1 MHREIVP
8 QQELIE
14 VFGPFP
20 SDVAAAEHQ
29 YTFGSLDDAQ
39 GQLVP
44 GDVFVPC
51 GQPVLPPAELH
62 EPVDLPGI
70 ETENVARFHRQSFG
84 AYEDHVAQVD
94 AYHRLQPVPFDMG
107 QQHAGDILFDGGI
120 PKKGRKAGHA
130 GEAVDLHTGV
140 RYECRYPGGLH
151 PDMQEAEELAGH
163 VLPVRVDRIKLVGGV
178 GMGLLPAR
186 LVADKEA
193 ACAVLS
199 EQPFQ
204 LPDVLICGCHGR
216 LHFGGYGL
224 SGPSGRFPGSL
235 LKAGRLFLPLFF
247 LRLEGTAFPQEF
259 RTAFGRAHLDGGPV
273 HLSVRGLELDGYLFS
288 CGVVGVFLV
297 AQRIVLY
304 LARTACLVCR
314 KEEHLVGHRVLGQVA
329 GLRFPGAV
337 VRDQVDEPARVA
349 GTVQCL
355 QHILLQFVS
364 PVFLSDFRCLAD
376 EMQVELD
383 RPVLV
388 AEERELGIPFLTSQ
402 LGVHGDV
409 IGYAGLP
416 ALQQLFHIAR
426 LFEHLRGKAVTLRL
440 LPVDLPFVEEMV
452 VVDAVVLGKLAADGL
467 VLGVLGLLDFPG
479 GLFHRGVS
487 LHPVKGETCGV
498 VVLVEEVLPEV
509 GEEIPEAVHADELP
523 LVPFVGLER
532 LQLTVCRDALD
543 AFRLLFLLVVSQ
555 QVTLFLSG
563 VFAALS
569 SGIYF
574 LHDC

>member
-1 MHREIVP
+1 MVGESRIEDDVPVEVLLQGEQPADIPVVPFRPAAGEVLQAAVFRIGRGHVRGEFQHPSFLFRRPDIGVRVEKVEYVPACFRLFPEGGVGEPVQPSGRGIHAVLPDGTGRRVHREIVP

-51 GQPVLPPAELH
+51 GQPVLPSAELH

-70 ETENVARFHRQSFG
+70 ETENAARFHRQPFG

-94 AYHRLQPVPFDMG
+94 TYHRLQPVPFDMG

-140 RYECRYPGGLH
+140 RYECRYPGGFH

-163 VLPVRVDRIKLVGGV
+163 ALPVRVDRIKLVGGV

-186 LVADKEA
+186 LVADKET

-259 RTAFGRAHLDGGPV
+259 RTAFGSTHLDGGPV
-273 HLSVRGLELDGYLFS
+273 HLPVRGLELDGYL
-288 CGVVGVFLV
+288 
-297 AQRIVLY
+297 
-304 LARTACLVCR
+304 
-314 KEEHLVGHRVLGQVA
+314 
-329 GLRFPGAV
+329 
-337 VRDQVDEPARVA
+337 
-349 GTVQCL
+349 
-355 QHILLQFVS
+355 
-364 PVFLSDFRCLAD
+364 
-376 EMQVELD
+376 
-383 RPVLV
+383 
-388 AEERELGIPFLTSQ
+388 
-402 LGVHGDV
+402 
-409 IGYAGLP
+409 
-416 ALQQLFHIAR
+416 
-426 LFEHLRGKAVTLRL
+426 
-440 LPVDLPFVEEMV
+440 
-452 VVDAVVLGKLAADGL
+452 
-467 VLGVLGLLDFPG
+467 
-479 GLFHRGVS
+479 
-487 LHPVKGETCGV
+487 
-498 VVLVEEVLPEV
+498 
-509 GEEIPEAVHADELP
+509 
-523 LVPFVGLER
+523 
-532 LQLTVCRDALD
+532 
-543 AFRLLFLLVVSQ
+543 
-555 QVTLFLSG
+555 
-563 VFAALS
+563 
-569 SGIYF
+569 
-574 LHDC
+574 